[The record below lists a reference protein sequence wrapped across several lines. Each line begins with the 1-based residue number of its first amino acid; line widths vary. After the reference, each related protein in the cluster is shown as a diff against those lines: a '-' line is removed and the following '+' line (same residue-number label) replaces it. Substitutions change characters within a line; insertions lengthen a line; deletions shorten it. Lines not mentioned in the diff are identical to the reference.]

1 MAERRMFAQSVVMA
15 DTFLDLP
22 ASARCLYYTLG
33 ILADDDGFLNSPRA
47 AMRQC
52 GAKPSDVKLLVAQKF
67 IIPFD
72 SGVIAIRHWRVHNSV
87 KKDRYKP
94 TTCVAEF
101 EQLETLE
108 DGTYAELPKDESGV
122 AVKRSHSGT
131 RMEPERNQNGDE
143 ADEDSIQNGD
153 GAEQEWN
160 HDGTI
165 PEPQVRLGKVRLGKV
180 RVGEVSSSTPCGA
193 DDGDNDDENEP
204 ENARLTTL
212 GGIGKGVVMLT
223 DDQMADLL
231 EKMGRET
238 FDVYIGRLANFI
250 LERGATVHNH
260 YKTLLKWY
268 GEDSQS

>member
-122 AVKRSHSGT
+122 TVKRSQNGT
-131 RMEPERNQNGDE
+131 RTEPERRRSGGGLHPERRRNG
-143 ADEDSIQNGD
+143 AR
-153 GAEQEWN
+153 AEPRWN
-160 HDGTI
+160 HFGTS
-165 PEPQVRLGKVRLGKV
+165 G
-180 RVGEVSSSTPCGA
+180 
-193 DDGDNDDENEP
+193 
-204 ENARLTTL
+204 
-212 GGIGKGVVMLT
+212 
-223 DDQMADLL
+223 
-231 EKMGRET
+231 
-238 FDVYIGRLANFI
+238 
-250 LERGATVHNH
+250 
-260 YKTLLKWY
+260 
-268 GEDSQS
+268 